1 MSDGNRDET
10 VVPRRGRPN
19 VDPQKVRQKVVG
31 VRLTEADYQ
40 AWSQAAKAAG
50 QPLSRWS
57 REAIAGAMGKRAPAA
72 SRNAGRVNAA
82 RAIER
87 QLRALGNDLNEAV
100 AMCHAA
106 ARAGRISEALAADA
120 VDAFTDLAE
129 PIAEIRAWTR
139 SVK

>member
-1 MSDGNRDET
+1 MPDDPEEKQ
-10 VVPRRGRPN
+10 VPRRGRPKG
-19 VDPQKVRQKVVG
+19 DPSELRPRVVG

-72 SRNAGRVNAA
+72 ARNAGRVNAA

-87 QLRALGNDLNEAV
+87 QLRALGNNFNQLV
-100 AMCHAA
+100 ALCHSA
-106 ARAGRISEALAADA
+106 ARAGWISEGLAADA
-120 VDAFTDLAE
+120 VDAVTDLAE

-139 SVK
+139 IAQ